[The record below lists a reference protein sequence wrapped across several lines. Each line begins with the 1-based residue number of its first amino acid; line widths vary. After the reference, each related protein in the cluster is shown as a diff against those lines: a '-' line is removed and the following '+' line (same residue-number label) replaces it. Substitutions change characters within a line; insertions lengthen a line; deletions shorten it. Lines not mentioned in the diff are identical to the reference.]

1 MRVRITMPAKDGKR
15 IKDKM
20 LALISKVEDD
30 EMGDEWELVRAPSWK
45 LKEQS
50 TNDVSR
56 TTIGGFNRSWI
67 VQINR

>member
-30 EMGDEWELVRAPSWK
+30 EMGDEWELVRT
-45 LKEQS
+45 LFFLHY
-50 TNDVSR
+50 SR
-56 TTIGGFNRSWI
+56 R
-67 VQINR
+67 

>member
-30 EMGDEWELVRAPSWK
+30 EMGDEWEVVRAPY
-45 LKEQS
+45 LDAQRIRLTVFAEPQ
-50 TNDVSR
+50 
-56 TTIGGFNRSWI
+56 
-67 VQINR
+67 